1 MGKSSYLVGICG
13 IGMSALAQY
22 LASLG
27 FKVRGSDLKVDKEIL
42 EILKR
47 WKIEVYEGHQVGRLR
62 DGDLVIYSTAISD
75 QNPELKEARYKGLE
89 ILHRSE
95 ALNKFLKDKRLIA
108 ITGSHGKTTTTY
120 LIASALRRVGIKAG
134 MLLGGIARDLNSNF
148 VEGDEIYVLE
158 LDESDGT
165 FTNFSPQLKVIT
177 NIDKDHLEFYGG
189 QFPQLLKKFEE
200 FMGKG
205 GPNIICWDDPNL
217 REIVSKIDKEYIS
230 FGFDKEAT
238 FKAEIVEVNDKGTRY
253 LLYKRGKLLTDVA
266 LPFYGYKIA
275 LDSIAVFA
283 IADHMG
289 LDLLEVRD
297 SLKDLKGIRRRFE
310 VKLDS
315 SEVKVIEDYA
325 HHPREI
331 QEVIRTARGYF
342 KPYRLIVVFQ
352 PHRYTRTKSLWEE
365 FKYCFKGADILFIT
379 DIYPAFEE
387 EIEDVS
393 SQRLANE
400 LVGVDVTYL
409 KKDELVEQLLKVV
422 HKGDIILVL
431 GAGDINEIC
440 DPLVNELKTWAIG

>member
-22 LASLG
+22 LVTLG
-27 FKVRGSDLKVDKEIL
+27 FKVRGSDLKVDKEVL
-42 EILKR
+42 GILKR
-47 WKIEVYEGHQVGRLR
+47 WEIEVYEGHRVGRLR

-75 QNPELKEARYKGLE
+75 QNPELKEARDKGLE

-108 ITGSHGKTTTTY
+108 VTGSHGKTTTAY

-148 VEGDEIYVLE
+148 AEGNEIYVLE

-189 QFPQLLKKFEE
+189 QFSQLLKKFEE

-217 REIVSKIDKEYIS
+217 REIVSKLDKEYIS
-230 FGFDKEAT
+230 FGFDKEAS
-238 FKAEIVEVNDKGTRY
+238 FRAEIVEVNDRGTRY
-253 LLYKRGKLLTDVA
+253 LLYKGGKLLTDVA
-266 LPFYGYKIA
+266 LPLYGYKIA

-283 IADHMG
+283 IADYMG
-289 LDLLEVRD
+289 LDPLKVRD

-310 VKLDS
+310 VKLDRS
-315 SEVKVIEDYA
+315 GVKVVEDYA

-331 QEVIRTARGYF
+331 QEVIRTAKQYF
-342 KPYRLIVVFQ
+342 KPHRLIVAFQ

-393 SQRLANE
+393 SQRLADE
-400 LVGVDVTYL
+400 LVGVDVAYL

-440 DPLVNELKTWAIG
+440 DPLVNELKAWAIG